1 MNGLIVMQG
10 ETYEEE
16 RKQAI
21 LQTAIFG
28 KAGARNFS
36 WEYMND
42 LVPGDVVLHYVKGQ
56 IRALSVVEELAHI
69 VTDERGQKKYR
80 ARVAYMDL
88 ERPLT
93 IAPLFEAIRPL
104 LPDKYA
110 PFQQDGSGNSGYLFP
125 VHVELML
132 YFIEQLCRV
141 VEEQLIQPT
150 LLEETS
156 TLTVSLLG
164 KLRDWQRQFL
174 AQQQQELAE
183 RRDRIVSEEATCAIC
198 SLSFEPLL
206 DVPYMKAPEKCTHEE
221 RIDPHNAIVLCH
233 NHHALFAQ
241 GLLSMTDQGQLL
253 VSARLID
260 DQYTLGLYEGQP
272 LAIVKAQK
280 KYVKWHRNEVFQPL

>member
-1 MNGLIVMQG
+1 MQG

-16 RKQAI
+16 RKQEI
-21 LQTAIFG
+21 LQTAIFD

-42 LVPGDVVLHYVKGQ
+42 LEPGDVVLHYVKGQ
-56 IRALSVVEELAHI
+56 IRALSVVKEPTQI
-69 VTDERGQKKYR
+69 VTDKRGQKKYR

-88 ERPLT
+88 ERPLN
-93 IAPLFEAIRPL
+93 IAPLFEAIRQL

-156 TLTVSLLG
+156 TLTVALLG

-174 AQQQQELAE
+174 AQQQQEIVE
-183 RRDRIVSEEATCAIC
+183 RRARIIDEEAACAIC
-198 SLSFEPLL
+198 GLSFEPLL
-206 DVPYMKAPEKCTHEE
+206 NVPYLKSPEKCTHEE
-221 RIDPHNAIVLCH
+221 RVDAHNAIVLCH
-233 NHHALFAQ
+233 NHHALFTR
-241 GLLSMTDQGQLL
+241 GLLSINDDGQLL
-253 VSARLID
+253 VSACLMD
-260 DQYTLGLYEGQP
+260 DQYTLGLYEGQM